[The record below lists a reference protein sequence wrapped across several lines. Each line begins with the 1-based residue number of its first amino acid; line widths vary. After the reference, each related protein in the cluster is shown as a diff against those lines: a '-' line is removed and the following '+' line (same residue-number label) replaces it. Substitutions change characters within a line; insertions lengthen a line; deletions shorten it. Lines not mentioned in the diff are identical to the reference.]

1 MPDELLYFNG
11 INGATGEYLLEPQ
24 APNVISKIAQ
34 GETLDQAQ
42 VKELKF
48 WYQRVTQQHLGPK
61 EGVDPKDLSQAGWG
75 VIFAFQDQDKVP
87 AVKEALGELLRLRE
101 TQAKQYYKEYTGPNA
116 YRPGESKID
125 FLARLGMGPGPAD
138 PSRVPYYLL
147 IVGDPEAIPY
157 RFQYQLD
164 VQYAVGRIHFDTL
177 EEYAQYAR
185 SVVMAET
192 GQVALPRTAAFFG
205 VQNPDDTATELSAT
219 QLVGPLAELLKAEA
233 GWKISSLIG
242 DNQATKARLGRLL
255 GGDDTPALLF
265 TASHGMGF
273 PNGDPRQLP
282 AQGALLCQDWPGPD
296 AWTKAIPEDFYFSGK
311 DVASDAGLTGLI
323 SFHFACYGAGT
334 PHLDDFAHQA
344 FKQPVAIA
352 PHAFIAGL
360 PQRLLGHPKG
370 GALATV
376 GHVERAWGYSF
387 MWKRAGA
394 QLGVFE
400 STLKRLME
408 GHPVGSAVEYFN
420 TRYAELSTDLSTKLE
435 DIKFGMT
442 PDDLEVAGLWT
453 ANNDARAYAILG
465 DPAVRLPVVDDTA
478 AQKRPVMESITVAQ
492 AAAAAQPPA
501 GTTAAAASA
510 TPATTPAQPPVDT
523 PTAMTIQP
531 PPLATSFPASVD
543 YGLFDR
549 NSLRSAGEKLS
560 AAVQRLT
567 DRLSDAM
574 EQTTDLEVKTY
585 VAINVSEAVAN
596 LDQAGKLVAY
606 THLTWAGDAT
616 LIVPEQPDQLSELL
630 VTLHDKTVEQARSS
644 KVATLEAVVKAASS
658 LLEALKIV

>member
-1 MPDELLYFNG
+1 MAGELLYFNG
-11 INGATGEYLLEPQ
+11 VNGATGEYLLEPQ
-24 APNVISKIAQ
+24 TPDVISKIAQ

-61 EGVDPKDLSQAGWG
+61 EGVDPKDLGQAGWG
-75 VIFAFQDQDKVP
+75 VIFAFQDQDKIP
-87 AVKEALGELLRLRE
+87 ALKEALGELLRHRE
-101 TQAKQYYKEYTGPNA
+101 IQAKKVDERFYKEYTGPNA
-116 YRPGESKID
+116 YRPGESKVD
-125 FLARLGMGPGPAD
+125 FLARHGMGPGPAD

-177 EEYAQYAR
+177 EEYAQYAH

-205 VQNPDDTATELSAT
+205 VQNHDDAATGLSAT
-219 QLVGPLAELLKAEA
+219 QLVEPLAGLLNAEA
-233 GWKISSLIG
+233 GWKVSSLIG
-242 DNQATKARLGRLL
+242 DNQATKAQLGRLL

-296 AWTKAIPEDFYFSGK
+296 AWKKAIPEDFYFSGQ
-311 DVASDAGLTGLI
+311 DVASDAGLLGLI

-334 PHLDDFAHQA
+334 PRLDDFAHQA

-360 PQRLLGHPKG
+360 PQRLLGHPRG

-387 MWKRAGA
+387 MWKNAGP

-408 GHPVGSAVEYFN
+408 GHPIGSAVEYFN

-435 DIKFGMT
+435 DIKFGMI

-453 ANNDARAYAILG
+453 ANNDARAYVILG

-478 AQKRPVMESITVAQ
+478 AQKRPAMESITVTP
-492 AAAAAQPPA
+492 AAC
-501 GTTAAAASA
+501 GSA
-510 TPATTPAQPPVDT
+510 TGCRSDRGSASNPGRCRNTTSCGDAGGNDDPT
-523 PTAMTIQP
+523 PTAAYLLPCFGGLWHLRQELVAQRGRKTVGCR
-531 PPLATSFPASVD
+531 ATS
-543 YGLFDR
+543 DR
-549 NSLRSAGEKLS
+549 SIERCHGTN
-560 AAVQRLT
+560 
-567 DRLSDAM
+567 DRPGGQDVRGQKRERGGRQS
-574 EQTTDLEVKTY
+574 
-585 VAINVSEAVAN
+585 
-596 LDQAGKLVAY
+596 
-606 THLTWAGDAT
+606 
-616 LIVPEQPDQLSELL
+616 
-630 VTLHDKTVEQARSS
+630 RSS
-644 KVATLEAVVKAASS
+644 RQVGRLYAPDLGRRYHAHCAGAAGPAQRAACHAAQQDGRTGPRQQNRHARGRGQGCRQ
-658 LLEALKIV
+658 LA